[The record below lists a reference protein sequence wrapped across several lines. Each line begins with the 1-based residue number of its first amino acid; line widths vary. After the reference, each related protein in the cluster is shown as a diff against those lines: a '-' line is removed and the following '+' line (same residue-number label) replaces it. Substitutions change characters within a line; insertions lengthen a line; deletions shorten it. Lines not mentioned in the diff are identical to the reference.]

1 MSMIATHSG
10 TILILTGIVTAGAAV
25 VAVFPVQILSLVFGA
40 APADAP
46 AKLIARHWG
55 LLVSLVGCLLIY
67 AGYHPQARFPIM
79 IAAIVEKLAIGALVL
94 TSPLRG
100 RRAAIIVIS
109 ADAVMAF
116 LYVAILASAWS

>member
-1 MSMIATHSG
+1 MSMIATYSG
-10 TILILTGIVTAGAAV
+10 TILIVTGIVTAGAAV
-25 VAVFPVQILSLVFGA
+25 VAVFPIQILKFIFGT

-46 AKLIARHWG
+46 AELIARHWG

-67 AGYHPQARFPIM
+67 ASYHPQARFPIM

-100 RRAAIIVIS
+100 RLAAMIVIS
-109 ADAVMAF
+109 ADALMAF